1 MHKHVTMSSADRLL
15 TTTLRAYQEPLRPS
29 DVDRLYA
36 STATLLGNL
45 NNHLNIS
52 LLTSHLLTARA
63 IWEQPLFLTADGG
76 GGLRTCLRILSVYNT
91 AALHVQRNEAEN
103 VQLRWGQQPV
113 GSGVRC
119 DAWAR
124 AVAKGA
130 DDRSERWKHL
140 LVLTGTLMGMES
152 EDRRALSR
160 GLRATLE
167 QAVVTAA
174 NLALEENNKR
184 MVVRNGEFGSNAVM
198 LALAFVFPVLSDH
211 HKQML
216 NCDLVLPA
224 AVRAMTGPEGFQ
236 DGDFLRSISAGNVAG
251 HETFYRASP
260 SSFAQVQQ
268 LEARPL
274 PQNMGPLSR
283 LAAFAVQHAADSRV
297 VLDSQERL
305 LVFSAGLLERWRHCP
320 FSSVDIS
327 TEAAVLPPDMIRG
340 PWAML
345 WRLLK
350 KIMYTVVATIQPII
364 GRCLLDPRLRNDAT
378 APMVA
383 SKTLHTLR
391 NLCFISS
398 REGAD
403 AFQVYVFTNLTSL
416 DIITRYPNTCVAFL
430 QEAQP
435 ISPGQPNSPALTP
448 LDQALTLFY
457 LNTAEHLPLSL
468 PSPAADTLVL
478 TLATAHLSAASS
490 APAAPQTSLTL
501 PLYEAA
507 HASILSVLS
516 CPQHAALTITLIPF
530 YIDTLLAS
538 FPARISPRQFRLA
551 FKTVVQIASP
561 PFPIAASH
569 PHLAETLLEMLH
581 FRAASATTH
590 PLPAEPGLAATTTT
604 AGGGDTVMQGD
615 QQQPLPAVSEQ
626 TTLVLSLVDALPFL
640 PLPLVEDW
648 LTRTAEAMNAVA
660 DPALREVVR
669 KRFWDVLVSGEMDV
683 ERAAVGVAWWGI
695 GGGREMVLL
704 AQAAPPKRDG
714 EVMMSGALGGNRLE
728 ASRL

>member
-1 MHKHVTMSSADRLL
+1 MSSADRLL
-15 TTTLRAYQEPLRPS
+15 TTTLRAFQEPHRPS

-36 STATLLGNL
+36 STATLLSNL

-63 IWEQPLFLTADGG
+63 IWDQPFFSTTDSGG

-103 VQLRWGQQPV
+103 AQLRWGQQPV

-174 NLALEENNKR
+174 NLALEENSKR
-184 MVVRNGEFGSNAVM
+184 SMMVPFGEELGSNAVM

-297 VLDSQERL
+297 VLESQERL

-403 AFQVYVFTNLTSL
+403 AFQVYVFTYLTSL
-416 DIITRYPNTCVAFL
+416 DIITRYPDACVAFL
-430 QEAQP
+430 QETQP
-435 ISPGQPNSPALTP
+435 TAPGQPNSPALTP

-468 PSPAADTLVL
+468 PTPAADTLVL

-490 APAAPQTSLTL
+490 SAPVAPQTSLTL

-516 CPQHAALTITLIPF
+516 CPQHAPLTITLIPF

-590 PLPAEPGLAATTTT
+590 PLPAEPGL
-604 AGGGDTVMQGD
+604 GDNNHNVMHGD
-615 QQQPLPAVSEQ
+615 QQQQPLPPVSEQ

-704 AQAAPPKRDG
+704 AQAAPPRRDG